1 MAVHPVAARG
11 FDSGA
16 AAYERG
22 RPSYPPTAV
31 DLVVEE
37 LGIGIGSR
45 VVDLGA
51 GTGKWTRLLVER
63 GARVYAVEPVPG
75 MRDELLVAVPEAEV
89 LEASAEAVPL
99 PDGTIDGVT
108 AAQAFHWFDAPAT
121 LAECAR
127 LLRPGGGL
135 AMVWNERDESVPWV
149 AELNAIMKGPRGGVP
164 AYDEHVDWVAVV
176 AAAGRFT
183 TVQHRAFGSA
193 QEVDEATLLD
203 RVQSTSYIAALS
215 EERRAAVLEDVRQLV
230 SGFPARFKV
239 PHRTDVFWCHRRS
252 TP

>member
-1 MAVHPVAARG
+1 MAVHPVARAG

-22 RPSYPPTAV
+22 RPSYPSTAV

-37 LGIGIGSR
+37 LRIGPGTR

-63 GARVYAVEPVPG
+63 GARVIAVEPVAG
-75 MRDELLVAVPEAEV
+75 MRGELEAAVPEAEV
-89 LEASAEAVPL
+89 LEAPAEAVPL
-99 PDGTIDGVT
+99 PDGSIDAVT
-108 AAQAFHWFDAPAT
+108 AAQAFHWFDAPAA

-149 AELNAIMKGPRGGVP
+149 ADLNAIMKGPRGGVP

-176 AAAGRFT
+176 AADGRFT
-183 TVQHRAFGSA
+183 PLDHRAVGSV
-193 QEVDEATLLD
+193 QVVDEATLLD
-203 RVQSTSYIAALS
+203 RVSSTSYIAALS
-215 EERRAAVLEDVRQLV
+215 EERRAGVLDEVRQLV
-230 SGFPARFKV
+230 AGFPARFSL

-252 TP
+252 TR

>member
-1 MAVHPVAARG
+1 MAVHPVAASG

-22 RPSYPPTAV
+22 RPSYPAAAV
-31 DLVVEE
+31 DLLVEE
-37 LGIGIGSR
+37 LGIGPGAT

-51 GTGKWTRLLVER
+51 GTGKWTRLLVAR
-63 GARVYAVEPVPG
+63 GAMVVAVEPVAG
-75 MRDELLVAVPEAEV
+75 MRAELAAAVPEAEV
-89 LEASAEAVPL
+89 VEAPAEAVPL
-99 PDGTIDGVT
+99 ADGSVDAVT
-108 AAQAFHWFDAPAT
+108 AAQSFHWFDRPAT

-135 AMVWNERDESVPWV
+135 AMIWNARDESVPWV
-149 AELNAIMKGPRGGVP
+149 AELDAVMRGPRGGVP
-164 AYDEHVDWVAVV
+164 AYEEGIDWAATV
-176 AAAGRFT
+176 AADGRFT
-183 TVQHRAFGSA
+183 PLEHRAVGSA

-203 RVQSTSYIAALS
+203 RVRSTSYIAALPDDRREAVV
-215 EERRAAVLEDVRQLV
+215 EEVRALV
-230 SGFPARFKV
+230 AGFPERFSV

>member
-22 RPSYPPTAV
+22 RPSYPSTAV

-37 LGIGIGSR
+37 LGIGLGSR

-75 MRDELLVAVPEAEV
+75 MRHELLAAVPEAEV
-89 LEASAEAVPL
+89 LEAPAEAVPL
-99 PDGTIDGVT
+99 PDGAVDAVT
-108 AAQAFHWFDAPAT
+108 AAQSFHWFDAPAA

-149 AELNAIMKGPRGGVP
+149 ARLNAIMKGPRGGVP
-164 AYDEHVDWVAVV
+164 AYDEHVDWAAVV

-183 TVQHRAFGSA
+183 PVQHRAFGSA
-193 QEVDEATLLD
+193 QDVDEATLLD
-203 RVQSTSYIAALS
+203 RVRSTSYIAALS
-215 EERRAAVLEDVRQLV
+215 EERRAGVLDDVRGLV
-230 SGFPARFKV
+230 AGFPERFKV

>member
-1 MAVHPVAARG
+1 MAVHPVAASG

-22 RPSYPPTAV
+22 RPSYPSTAV

-37 LGIGIGSR
+37 LRIGPGTR

-63 GARVYAVEPVPG
+63 GARVLA
-75 MRDELLVAVPEAEV
+75 
-89 LEASAEAVPL
+89 AEAVPL
-99 PDGTIDGVT
+99 PDGSIDAVT
-108 AAQAFHWFDAPAT
+108 AAQAFHWFDAPAA

-135 AMVWNERDESVPWV
+135 GMVWNERDESVRWV

-164 AYDEHVDWVAVV
+164 AYDEHVDWRAVV
-176 AAAGRFT
+176 AADGHFT
-183 TVQHRAFGSA
+183 PLEHRAVGSA
-193 QEVDEATLLD
+193 QAVDEATLLD
-203 RVQSTSYIAALS
+203 RVSSTSYIAALP
-215 EERRAAVLEDVRQLV
+215 EDRRAEVLASVRELV
-230 SGFPARFKV
+230 AGFPPRFSL
-239 PHRTDVFWCHRRS
+239 P
-252 TP
+252 

>member
-1 MAVHPVAARG
+1 MPVHPVAVSG

-22 RPSYPPTAV
+22 RPSYPSTAV

-37 LGIGIGSR
+37 LGIGPGVR
-45 VVDLGA
+45 VIDLGA

-63 GARVYAVEPVPG
+63 GARVIAVEPVAG
-75 MRDELLVAVPEAEV
+75 MRAELEAAVPEAEPV
-89 LEASAEAVPL
+89 DAPAEAVPQ
-99 PDGTIDGVT
+99 PDGSADAIT
-108 AAQAFHWFDAPAT
+108 AAQSFHWFDAPAV

-127 LLRPGGGL
+127 LLRKGGGL
-135 AMVWNERDESVPWV
+135 AMVWNERDASVRWV
-149 AELNAIMKGPRGGVP
+149 AELDAIMKGPRGGVP
-164 AYDEHVDWVAVV
+164 AYDEHIDWPAVV
-176 AAAGRFT
+176 AADGRFT
-183 TVQHRAFGSA
+183 PLEHRAFGSA

-203 RVQSTSYIAALS
+203 RVSSTSYIAALA
-215 EERRAAVLEDVRQLV
+215 EDRRAGVLEDVRQLV
-230 SGFPARFKV
+230 AGFPARFSL

>member
-22 RPSYPPTAV
+22 RPSYPSTAV

-37 LGIGIGSR
+37 LGIGLGSR

-75 MRDELLVAVPEAEV
+75 MRHELLAAVPEAEV
-89 LEASAEAVPL
+89 LEAPAEAVPL
-99 PDGTIDGVT
+99 PDGAVDAVT
-108 AAQAFHWFDAPAT
+108 AAQSFHWFDAPAA

-149 AELNAIMKGPRGGVP
+149 ARLNAIMKGPRGGVP
-164 AYDEHVDWVAVV
+164 AYDEHVDWAAVV

-183 TVQHRAFGSA
+183 PLQHRAFGSA
-193 QEVDEATLLD
+193 QDVDEATLLD
-203 RVQSTSYIAALS
+203 RVRSTSYIAALS
-215 EERRAAVLEDVRQLV
+215 EERRAGVLDDVRGLV
-230 SGFPARFKV
+230 AGFPERFKV

>member
-1 MAVHPVAARG
+1 MAVHPVAASG

-22 RPSYPPTAV
+22 RPSYPSTAV

-37 LGIGIGSR
+37 LGIGPGVR

-63 GARVYAVEPVPG
+63 RARVIAVEPVAG
-75 MRDELLVAVPEAEV
+75 MRAELEAAVPEAEPID
-89 LEASAEAVPL
+89 APAESVPL
-99 PDGTIDGVT
+99 PDGSADAVT
-108 AAQAFHWFDAPAT
+108 AAQSFHWFDVPAA

-127 LLRPGGGL
+127 LLRTGGGL
-135 AMVWNERDESVPWV
+135 AMLWNERDASVPWV
-149 AELNAIMKGPRGGVP
+149 AELDAIMKGPRGGVP
-164 AYDEHVDWVAVV
+164 AYDEHVDWTAAV
-176 AAAGRFT
+176 AADGRFT
-183 TVQHRAFGSA
+183 TLQHRAVGWK

-203 RVQSTSYIAALS
+203 RVRSTSYIAALP
-215 EERRAAVLEDVRQLV
+215 EERREEVVAAVKELV
-230 SGFPARFKV
+230 AGFDKRFTL

-252 TP
+252 TR

>member
-1 MAVHPVAARG
+1 MAVHPVAASG

-22 RPSYPPTAV
+22 RPSYPAAAV

-37 LGIGIGSR
+37 LGIGPGAT

-63 GARVYAVEPVPG
+63 GPRVVAVEPVRG
-75 MRDELLVAVPEAEV
+75 MRDELATAVPGVEV
-89 LEASAEAVPL
+89 LDAPAESVPL
-99 PDGTIDGVT
+99 PDGSVDVVT
-108 AAQAFHWFDAPAT
+108 AAQAFHWFDAPAA

-135 AMVWNERDESVPWV
+135 GLVWNERDESVPWV
-149 AELNAIMKGPRGGVP
+149 AELNAIMTGPRGGVP
-164 AYDEHVDWVAVV
+164 AYDEHVDWPAVV
-176 AAAGRFT
+176 AADGRFT
-183 TVQHRAFGSA
+183 PLEHRAVGSS
-193 QEVDEATLLD
+193 QGMDEAKLVD
-203 RVQSTSYIAALS
+203 RVSSTSYIAALTD
-215 EERRAAVLEDVRQLV
+215 ERRAEVVAAVRELV
-230 SGFPARFKV
+230 AGFPARFTL

>member
-1 MAVHPVAARG
+1 MAVHPVARAG

-22 RPSYPPTAV
+22 RPSYPSTAV

-37 LGIGIGSR
+37 LRIGPGTR

-63 GARVYAVEPVPG
+63 GARVIAVEPVAG
-75 MRDELLVAVPEAEV
+75 MRGELEAAVPEAEV
-89 LEASAEAVPL
+89 LEAPAEAVPL
-99 PDGTIDGVT
+99 PDRSIDAVT
-108 AAQAFHWFDAPAT
+108 AAQAFHWFDAPVA

-149 AELNAIMKGPRGGVP
+149 ADLNAIMKGPRGGVP
-164 AYDEHVDWVAVV
+164 AYDEHVDWAAVV
-176 AAAGRFT
+176 AADGRFT
-183 TVQHRAFGSA
+183 RLDHRAVGSV

-203 RVQSTSYIAALS
+203 RVSSTSYIAALS
-215 EERRAAVLEDVRQLV
+215 EERRAGVLDDVHQLV
-230 SGFPARFKV
+230 SGFPERFSL

>member
-1 MAVHPVAARG
+1 MAVHPVAASG

-22 RPSYPPTAV
+22 RPSYPSTAV

-37 LGIGIGSR
+37 LGIGPGVR

-63 GARVYAVEPVPG
+63 GARVIAVEPVAG
-75 MRDELLVAVPEAEV
+75 MRAELEAAVPEAEPV
-89 LEASAEAVPL
+89 DAPAESVPL
-99 PDGTIDGVT
+99 PDGSADAVT
-108 AAQAFHWFDAPAT
+108 AAQSFHWFDAPAA

-127 LLRPGGGL
+127 LLRTGGGL
-135 AMVWNERDESVPWV
+135 AMVWNERDASVPWV
-149 AELNAIMKGPRGGVP
+149 AELDAIMKGPRGGVP
-164 AYDEHVDWVAVV
+164 AYDEHVDWTAVV
-176 AAAGRFT
+176 AAEGHFT
-183 TVQHRAFGSA
+183 SLQHRAIGSK
-193 QEVDEATLLD
+193 QEVDEAMLLD
-203 RVQSTSYIAALS
+203 RVRSTSYISALS
-215 EERRAAVLEDVRQLV
+215 EERRDGVLAEVRELV
-230 SGFPARFKV
+230 AGFPERFSL

>member
-1 MAVHPVAARG
+1 MPVHPVAASG

-22 RPSYPPTAV
+22 RPSYPSSAV

-37 LGIGIGSR
+37 LRIGPGVR

-63 GARVYAVEPVPG
+63 GARVLAVEPVAG
-75 MRDELLVAVPEAEV
+75 MRAELEAAVPEAEPID
-89 LEASAEAVPL
+89 APAESVPQ
-99 PDGTIDGVT
+99 PDGSADAVT
-108 AAQAFHWFDAPAT
+108 AAQSFHWFDAPAA

-127 LLRPGGGL
+127 LLRRGGGL
-135 AMVWNERDESVPWV
+135 AMVWNERDASVPWV
-149 AELNAIMKGPRGGVP
+149 AELDAIMKGPRGGVP
-164 AYDEHVDWVAVV
+164 AYDEHVDWTSVV
-176 AAAGRFT
+176 AADGRFT
-183 TVQHRAFGSA
+183 PLQHRAVGSR
-193 QEVDEATLLD
+193 QELDEATLLD
-203 RVQSTSYIAALS
+203 RVRSTSYIAALS
-215 EERRAAVLEDVRQLV
+215 EERREEVVGAVRELV
-230 SGFPARFKV
+230 AGFGARFSL

>member
-1 MAVHPVAARG
+1 MAVHPAAAAG

-22 RPSYPPTAV
+22 RPSYPATAV
-31 DLVVEE
+31 DLLVEE
-37 LGIGIGSR
+37 LGIRPGAT

-63 GARVYAVEPVPG
+63 GARVVAVEPVAG
-75 MRDELLVAVPEAEV
+75 MREQLGVAVPGVEV
-89 LEASAEAVPL
+89 LDAPAEAVPL
-99 PDGTIDGVT
+99 PDGSVDAVT
-108 AAQAFHWFDAPAT
+108 AAQAFHWFDRPTA

-135 AMVWNERDESVPWV
+135 GMVWNARDDSVPWV
-149 AELNAIMKGPRGGVP
+149 AELDAIMTGQRGGVP
-164 AYDEHVDWVAVV
+164 AYDADIDFAAAV
-176 AAAGRFT
+176 AADGRFT
-183 TVQHRAFGSA
+183 PLQHRAVGSA
-193 QEVDEATLLD
+193 QEVDEAVLLD
-203 RVQSTSYIAALS
+203 RVSSTSYIAALP
-215 EERRAAVLEDVRQLV
+215 EDRRAEVLESVRRLV
-230 SGFPARFKV
+230 AGFPPRFTL

>member
-22 RPSYPPTAV
+22 RPSYPSTAV

-37 LGIGIGSR
+37 LRIGLGTR

-63 GARVYAVEPVPG
+63 GARVIAVEPVPG
-75 MRDELLVAVPEAEV
+75 MRDELVVAVPEAEL
-89 LEASAEAVPL
+89 LEAPAEAVPL
-99 PDGTIDGVT
+99 PDGSVDAVT
-108 AAQAFHWFDAPAT
+108 AAQAFHWFDVPAA

-127 LLRPGGGL
+127 LLRHGGGL
-135 AMVWNERDESVPWV
+135 ALVWNERDESVPWV

-164 AYDEHVDWVAVV
+164 AYDEHVDW
-176 AAAGRFT
+176 AAAVEADGRFT
-183 TVQHRAFGSA
+183 TLQHRAFGSA
-193 QEVDEATLLD
+193 QTVDQATLLD
-203 RVQSTSYIAALS
+203 RVRSTSYIAALS
-215 EERRAAVLEDVRQLV
+215 EEQRAGVLDEVGQLV
-230 SGFPARFKV
+230 AGFPERFKV